1 MVNKLKEYFAKIQ
14 NVEKAYLL
22 WMVRGQDSSYLLVLD
37 SPISSQQLFPPI
49 GYICQPFLKGKSLDI
64 VLANSG
70 LGKAAIEGQS
80 LFFTK

>member
-14 NVEKAYLL
+14 NAEKAYLL
-22 WMVRGQDSSYLLVLD
+22 WMVRGKDSSYLLVLD
-37 SPISSQQLFPPI
+37 SPISSQLLFPPI
-49 GYICQPFLKGKSLDI
+49 GHICQPFLKGKLLDM

-80 LFFTK
+80 PFFTK